1 MDAIPLRVHTGYV
14 FDELII
20 LEVLKLLSMSDEG
33 SMVWFGE
40 KKLSWIFK
48 WARTKGSLFVTKSN
62 SLIDR
67 DEATLL

>member
-40 KKLSWIFK
+40 KKLS
-48 WARTKGSLFVTKSN
+48 
-62 SLIDR
+62 
-67 DEATLL
+67 